1 MNMAAMS
8 IFLHAALERPE
19 GLYSYIR
26 LAVIRN
32 SDFRSSLQA
41 SLAQEGKR
49 G

>member
-1 MNMAAMS
+1 MTVTL
-8 IFLHAALERPE
+8 IFLHAIFDRPK

-32 SDFRSSLQA
+32 SDFRSRLQA

>member
-1 MNMAAMS
+1 MS
-8 IFLHAALERPE
+8 IRQHVMSAQHE

-32 SDFRSSLQA
+32 SDFRSGLQA